1 MMLTILR
8 QRWLTTAGGLALALL
23 LPTMASAQRSGS
35 YSSGQSGYANS
46 SSTGGRLPFSTSGM
60 SGGMTGGMG
69 GGYGA
74 SAFGATGMGAGMA
87 GATPNPFGQTG
98 VGAGAGQTTGALGG
112 TGGQPFQAGGF
123 VGRDAADVRGT
134 FDNMSGRDGR
144 GAMFDMMVENMNE
157 MRESRRRWREQNAAQ
172 PAVRVRLV
180 PAFDLGPTSPVQAA
194 AAVQARLIQTV
205 TTRGIG
211 SAQVELTGRTAI
223 LRGSVSTP
231 RERELV
237 ERLASMEPGV
247 SQVQNLLTVSAPE
260 PAAGTAPEPAA
271 P

>member
-8 QRWLTTAGGLALALL
+8 RSWLTTAGGLTIALCLAD
-23 LPTMASAQRSGS
+23 MASAQRGGS
-35 YSSGQSGYANS
+35 YSSGQSSYANTNG
-46 SSTGGRLPFSTSGM
+46 TGGRLPFSTSGA
-60 SGGMTGGMG
+60 SGMAGGAG

-74 SAFGATGMGAGMA
+74 SALGATGMGTGFG
-87 GATPNPFGQTG
+87 GATSSAFGKPGAG
-98 VGAGAGQTTGALGG
+98 VGGRQQMTGALGAN
-112 TGGQPFQAGGF
+112 GGQPFQAGGF
-123 VGRDAADVRGT
+123 VGRDAEDVRGT
-134 FDNMSGRDGR
+134 FDNMSGRNPGR

-180 PAFDLGPTSPVQAA
+180 PAFDLAPPSPAQAA
-194 AAVQARLIQTV
+194 AAVQARLTNTV
-205 TTRGIG
+205 TTRSIG
-211 SAQVELTGRTAI
+211 SAQVELNGRTAI
-223 LRGSVSTP
+223 LRGSVGTA

-247 SQVQNLLTVSAPE
+247 SQVQNLLTVSASE
-260 PAAGTAPEPAA
+260 SAAATTEPAA